1 MLSHVIN
8 TCRFRAPNRRPR
20 TCLYLYTFV
29 NCNMPATIY
38 IIFFSLNMTSPV
50 NLPSNVL
57 LQQASPRNASLSL
70 FSNPLMGPPRRPS
83 QVPSLRPILRQHA
96 EHPSILYRAIQ
107 TTFSFSLAKNP
118 LPPKSPSICETA
130 AKKKA
135 ELVNNASC
143 YVCGFKMPNHA
154 GSGTKQNPRAVSV

>member
-8 TCRFRAPNRRPR
+8 TCPFRAPNRRPR

-38 IIFFSLNMTSPV
+38 IIFFSFNMPSPIS
-50 NLPSNVL
+50 LSSNVL
-57 LQQASPRNASLSL
+57 LQQVSHTIAFLSL
-70 FSNPLMGPPRRPS
+70 FSTPIGPPRRPS
-83 QVPSLRPILRQHA
+83 QVPSLKSILPQRA
-96 EHPSILYRAIQ
+96 EHPSILYQAIQ
-107 TTFSFSLAKNP
+107 TTFSFSFAKN
-118 LPPKSPSICETA
+118 LLRHQNVHPSV
-130 AKKKA
+130 KRQQKRA

-154 GSGTKQNPRAVSV
+154 GSGTKQNPRAVSL